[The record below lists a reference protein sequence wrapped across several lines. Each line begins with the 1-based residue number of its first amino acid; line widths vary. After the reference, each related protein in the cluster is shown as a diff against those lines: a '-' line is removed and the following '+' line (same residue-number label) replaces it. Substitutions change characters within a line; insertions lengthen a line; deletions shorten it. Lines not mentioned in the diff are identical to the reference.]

1 MKKRLAAILKWFGI
15 FILAFAVIYAGLMI
29 WSAWKLRQAY
39 AALEKDGRPM
49 AMKQIRAAIKGSPD
63 AYRAALVH
71 QAAILLL
78 KSKPGTVEESTSRYD
93 NLFNSLGA
101 ASETVLRDSTRP
113 ETAIDADSLRKWFQD
128 PEVSEIL
135 HKVETTIEERPC
147 CFRMVDDYYR
157 IDFRQHY
164 GMANLAGILCAKA
177 KLLADDGKT
186 SEAWSTVIHGLSLA
200 DSLKTIPF
208 GLERSRVRVAHQGL
222 NVIQQLA
229 GKSLPSQKER
239 ETLACLL
246 SGFYD
251 SSESLETSLDG
262 RRLWM
267 EEGWW
272 KDAKERESSVSHFGN
287 MRSIGFYLF
296 SKADHAAYLDFFRQY
311 ANMAVQPY
319 SAEKTLLMQNYPS
332 SLPCWCVITRSD
344 RTIDDINRLYA
355 EFMKFRAS
363 TAVVRAGLAI
373 LYYRETH
380 GKYPQD
386 LAEAGFPKDPF
397 GGSSKNADPFTGVP
411 LIYKLTE
418 KGFRIYSVG
427 PDLKDSGGQGTTK
440 FRDMDRDIVC
450 GVPLATKLR
459 DMDRDIVWEY
469 QAP

>member
-1 MKKRLAAILKWFGI
+1 MMQTKLLNLLKWAGFGLLCLAVLYV
-15 FILAFAVIYAGLMI
+15 ILSL
-29 WSAWKLRQAY
+29 WSGHKLRQAY

-49 AMKQIRAAIKGSPD
+49 TMAQLRSTIKGSQD

-71 QAAILLL
+71 QSAVLLL
-78 KSKPGTVEESTSRYD
+78 KSKPGVVGESTCGYD
-93 NLFNSLGA
+93 DLFGYLVG
-101 ASETVLRDSTRP
+101 ASEAVLSDFPSS
-113 ETAIDADSLRKWFQD
+113 ETAIDADRLRKWFQN
-128 PEVSEIL
+128 PEVSKIL
-135 HKVETTIEERPC
+135 HEVETTIEERPC
-147 CFRMVDDYYR
+147 CFKMFDDDGR

-164 GMANLAGILCAKA
+164 DKANLAKILCAKA

-208 GLERSRVRVAHQGL
+208 GLERSRIRVAHQGL
-222 NVIQQLA
+222 TVIRQLA

-239 ETLACLL
+239 QPLACLL
-246 SGFYD
+246 SAFYD
-251 SSESLETSLDG
+251 AGPLKNSLDG

-272 KDAKERESSVSHFGN
+272 KDAKVRESSVSHFGN
-287 MRSIGFYLF
+287 MRSIGFCLF

-311 ANMAVQPY
+311 ANMAAQPY
-319 SAEKTLLMQNYPS
+319 SAKKTLLMQNYPS

-344 RTIDDINRLYA
+344 RTVDNTIRLCD

-363 TAVVRAGLAI
+363 TAVVQAGLVV
-373 LYYRETH
+373 LYYRQAH

-386 LAEAGFPKDPF
+386 LVEAGFFREAFEDGPP
-397 GGSSKNADPFTGVP
+397 KNADPFTSAP
-411 LIYKLTE
+411 LIYKLME
-418 KGFRIYSVG
+418 KGFRVYSVG

-440 FRDMDRDIVC
+440 FRDMDRDIVW
-450 GVPLATKLR
+450 
-459 DMDRDIVWEY
+459 DY